1 MLWFDFVLVHAMFSI
16 PSDSHALIFSFIGK
30 QARICLRGEYQVTLL
45 VNDACSQ
52 LSNSAEGLYKTM
64 ANSSDGNA
72 VKYAL
77 DITKVNIF
85 LEDDKLEDI
94 MQNYGNAMLHL
105 PSIGDTLQTLHIT
118 FPYMTLDMHNM
129 DTKRLTKKAFNLT
142 VQTNVRTKN
151 LTKKAF

>member
-1 MLWFDFVLVHAMFSI
+1 
-16 PSDSHALIFSFIGK
+16 
-30 QARICLRGEYQVTLL
+30 
-45 VNDACSQ
+45 
-52 LSNSAEGLYKTM
+52 M